1 MSAHRTEPPA
11 SSPRPLLKELK
22 AAVKKALRTTC
33 EALDEHGVGKVSV
46 ELGLSAT
53 IGERWAKATVDHHLP
68 VYALGDRQAVPRALL
83 ERLLATVYELRG
95 EGPVLAASA
104 ESACAMTIAR
114 GGETASVLGRA
125 LANGRVDPDERVEAR
140 ASLLAQKAQIDA
152 ALAALDRADA
162 QGARS

>member
-1 MSAHRTEPPA
+1 MSAHRTEPA
-11 SSPRPLLKELK
+11 AGSPRALLKDLK

-33 EALDEHGVGKVSV
+33 EAVGHDVGDLSI